1 MRIWRRKAASGDDN
15 SQTGERRQWFS
26 FGAMKKAKE
35 LEKDNEAPATAKV
48 AAATSGHPR
57 WRLGG
62 LRPMSGVM
70 VLPYRSWHTTGWRRQ
85 LPEDRIAPADTNK
98 KRTQAP
104 LLRKNAEVS
113 IRGERRVYLP
123 MASQT
128 TAEEK
133 KGRIKPRWAC
143 YRYFTVVSI
152 RGGRRVYLPTSSE
165 TTAEEK
171 NGGGKPRWAC
181 CRHLTMV
188 SIRGGRRVY
197 LPTSSETTAEEKKG
211 GGKPRWAC
219 CRHLTMV
226 RSGGVH
232 RGGEACLPADAI
244 GDNRGEGGRQAA
256 VGLMA
261 TLAANTTE
269 VRHDEQAESSHRPA
283 RFGDR
288 AQGGGG
294 AVLPTGLFGYLG
306 EEEEKVEEKEV
317 VESAHTSSL
326 TTGHAGQEQGTL
338 LPAGLLGFLG
348 GVEEGEAAP
357 RVGQSCET
365 SRQHQEGRQHEPIML
380 RERMQAGND
389 RVGHRESAAGW
400 WMAEEKGSYV
410 AAAGFS
416 RIESKPR
423 DERFSGEVCSGRT
436 IGATADQ
443 GMRAEATGLEGR
455 AMRAE
460 GRVDMFDHRLEVGVG
475 EHLWTKD
482 DKTCEDVAVGMR
494 QEQLVLQNMDGMAS
508 HTLEAKAEGK
518 GPPLR
523 PPMKRVQMLNSILDN
538 SPSGTAAGKGPSA
551 ARARDSSIA
560 SMALEA
566 KTEVKG
572 EELKPVQGLQA
583 FSRGVRAEGEALPC
597 IPEGRSATVAAGGL
611 LSTAGPGDG
620 PLIRAPSVGQ
630 TDRADEQTRQSA
642 LTSLSRQV
650 GQGWRQRGSIRR
662 LFLANLAEVCASGQV
677 QSFAVN
683 ALKTADMPMVLAQP
697 LGYGSFGRV
706 DDVSYAS
713 LPGQSFAMKTVTQAA
728 SMSARFCALVEMTV
742 FARLVVDLARG
753 AHHMHS
759 MGLVHRDIKP
769 GNVLVFESEEHG
781 LHAKLAD
788 FGFAAEIGERCPGG
802 MGTSGAMAF
811 ETMSADPVLGAPA
824 QDVVSV
830 AVVLLMVCL
839 KRERRCSNLFTQ
851 QLGYFAARQRVHR
864 TCVGT
869 RQELRTADETA
880 RLEVLLERT
889 RLGQDVSH
897 ETKLL
902 EFEVSR
908 RTMADGSFVAWLSPD
923 KFDLTLESSEKLVG
937 VLPSL
942 LAVDPESR
950 EDMDFL
956 VQFTSHLAELNKGS
970 EQPVEEPGRGG

>member
-1 MRIWRRKAASGDDN
+1 
-15 SQTGERRQWFS
+15 
-26 FGAMKKAKE
+26 
-35 LEKDNEAPATAKV
+35 
-48 AAATSGHPR
+48 
-57 WRLGG
+57 
-62 LRPMSGVM
+62 MSGVM

-85 LPEDRIAPADTNK
+85 LPEDRIAPADTSN

-104 LLRKNAEVS
+104 FLRKNAEVS
-113 IRGERRVYLP
+113 IRGERRFYLP
-123 MASQT
+123 MPSQT

-133 KGRIKPRWAC
+133 KGRIK
-143 YRYFTVVSI
+143 
-152 RGGRRVYLPTSSE
+152 L
-165 TTAEEK
+165 
-171 NGGGKPRWAC
+171 RWAC
-181 CRHLTMV
+181 CRYFTVM
-188 SIRGGRRVY
+188 SIRGEEAF
-197 LPTSSETTAEEKKG
+197 LPADAIG
-211 GGKPRWAC
+211 D
-219 CRHLTMV
+219 
-226 RSGGVH
+226 H
-232 RGGEACLPADAI
+232 RGGGEGGRQAAVGLVPTLDHGVHQGEEACLPADAI
-244 GDNRGEGGRQAA
+244 GDNRGGERGRQAA

-306 EEEEKVEEKEV
+306 EEEEKMEEEEV
-317 VESAHTSSL
+317 VESAHTSNL

-400 WMAEEKGSYV
+400 WMDEEKGSYV

-475 EHLWTKD
+475 EHLWTKE
-482 DKTCEDVAVGMR
+482 DKTCEDVAAGMR
-494 QEQLVLQNMDGMAS
+494 QEKLVLQNMDGMTS

-518 GPPLR
+518 GPPL
-523 PPMKRVQMLNSILDN
+523 PSPMKRVQTLNSILDD
-538 SPSGTAAGKGPSA
+538 SPSGIAAGKGPSA
-551 ARARDSSIA
+551 ATARDGSIA

-566 KTEVKG
+566 KAEVKG
-572 EELKPVQGLQA
+572 EELEQVQGLQA

-611 LSTAGPGDG
+611 PSTAGPGDG
-620 PLIRAPSVGQ
+620 PSIRAPSVGQ

-650 GQGWRQRGSIRR
+650 GWGWRQRGSIRR

-713 LPGQSFAMKTVTQAA
+713 LPGQSFAMKTRAGLARRSVALETQSDHLSANTLQLGPNQAA

-753 AHHMHS
+753 VHHMHS

-769 GNVLVFESEEHG
+769 GNVLVFESEGHG

-788 FGFAAEIGERCPGG
+788 FGF
-802 MGTSGAMAF
+802 
-811 ETMSADPVLGAPA
+811 
-824 QDVVSV
+824 
-830 AVVLLMVCL
+830 
-839 KRERRCSNLFTQ
+839 
-851 QLGYFAARQRVHR
+851 
-864 TCVGT
+864 
-869 RQELRTADETA
+869 TA
-880 RLEVLLERT
+880 
-889 RLGQDVSH
+889 GKPH
-897 ETKLL
+897 PK
-902 EFEVSR
+902 
-908 RTMADGSFVAWLSPD
+908 
-923 KFDLTLESSEKLVG
+923 
-937 VLPSL
+937 SL
-942 LAVDPESR
+942 
-950 EDMDFL
+950 
-956 VQFTSHLAELNKGS
+956 
-970 EQPVEEPGRGG
+970 